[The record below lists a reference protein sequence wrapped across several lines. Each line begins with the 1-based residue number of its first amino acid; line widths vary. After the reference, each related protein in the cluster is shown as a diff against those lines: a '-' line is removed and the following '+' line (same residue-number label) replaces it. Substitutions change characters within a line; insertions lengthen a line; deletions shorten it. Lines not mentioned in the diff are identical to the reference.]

1 MNSSGEDEARQEQL
15 REFLKQYKLDHYA
28 ATLIEEGFD
37 RLLSLF
43 DITETDLISLNVKR
57 GHRRLLQRAIAT
69 ARGVPISTPI
79 LINYGYDE
87 PGTSHMPKPGTVTT
101 TTTTTR
107 FIPDDHTTRRSS
119 PNTYY
124 NNHHHVQKKRKQHVP
139 SKPITAFDE
148 FLNELKRDLSG
159 TSIPEITSIAYDRW
173 NSLTSTEKE
182 KYEREALHA
191 NSDYVMDRFL
201 FEDDNDRVRTGL
213 G

>member
-1 MNSSGEDEARQEQL
+1 
-15 REFLKQYKLDHYA
+15 
-28 ATLIEEGFD
+28 
-37 RLLSLF
+37 
-43 DITETDLISLNVKR
+43 
-57 GHRRLLQRAIAT
+57 
-69 ARGVPISTPI
+69 
-79 LINYGYDE
+79 
-87 PGTSHMPKPGTVTT
+87 MPKPGTVTT
-101 TTTTTR
+101 TTKTTR
-107 FIPDDHTTRRSS
+107 FIPDDHTIRRSS

-148 FLNELKRDLSG
+148 FLNELKRDLRG